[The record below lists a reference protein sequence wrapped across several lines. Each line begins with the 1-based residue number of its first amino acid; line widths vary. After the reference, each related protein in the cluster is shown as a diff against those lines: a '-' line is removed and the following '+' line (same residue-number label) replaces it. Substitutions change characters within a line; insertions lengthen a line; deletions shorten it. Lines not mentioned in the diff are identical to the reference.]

1 MRKTPKKFYWAF
13 TVLFFIL
20 LPTLDIIIGK
30 IYFNYLCKTEAGLKI
45 YKSVKVHGVLKKG
58 MIINHKG
65 GIFISDMER
74 FKNIGFQ
81 YLEGINGSNFQY
93 LNLNDTNQTI
103 QIIKEPQ
110 SRYIFIY
117 NEKSKPTNWL
127 PIVKNRALVK
137 DMQTGEVLGEDI
149 GFSYFGAWVG
159 LLADHFVSGVSKPV
173 NECIDNKDK
182 LLKLTLR
189 QKNDNGEKN
198 GK

>member
-1 MRKTPKKFYWAF
+1 MRKTPKKFYW
-13 TVLFFIL
+13 TLIVLFFIL
-20 LPTLDIIIGK
+20 LPTWDIIIGK

-45 YKSVKVHGVLKKG
+45 YRSTQANGIITEDSIATGDISLYKKLCFEYIEG
-58 MIINHKG
+58 THNSWKG
-65 GIFISDMER
+65 KEIQHLD
-74 FKNIGFQ
+74 
-81 YLEGINGSNFQY
+81 
-93 LNLNDTNQTI
+93 LNDINKTI
-103 QIIKEPQ
+103 KIIKEPQ

-159 LLADHFVSGVSKPV
+159 LFADHFVSGVSKPV

-189 QKNDNGEKN
+189 QKNDNEENN